1 MLIAALTPQLVRD
14 TYLRGIDLGAAWRGA
29 GGDAAIMMLLGV
41 QVSHAE
47 AIMGIHFARTRVMT
61 APDGT
66 MTPGTDYDLLGAL
79 IPYERPTPD
88 MTHYHLTLRYHDVQ
102 AVTRVR
108 LWEGYDTAV
117 PPNPVYTTLPLAG
130 MTFSSYGEVLA
141 IPVEAVTTMDT
152 ARAWAV
158 DYLIGLGQLPVEV
171 VEWCALGAAIEVL
184 SLGGSAADVSHGLAR
199 ESLDMDGIREDVHYG
214 TGANWQGG
222 GVYAGP
228 ITVLRNR
235 RDDIDLTRLR
245 FRYQNTLG
253 ERVTVPPDAVIPQQP
268 YEQLVC
274 TPLPQI
280 P

>member
-1 MLIAALTPQLVRD
+1 MIPKSGYRFSEKIMLRRRSDTMERIPARSLT
-14 TYLRGIDLGAAWRGA
+14 
-29 GGDAAIMMLLGV
+29 
-41 QVSHAE
+41 E
-47 AIMGIHFARTRVMT
+47 
-61 APDGT
+61 
-66 MTPGTDYDLLGAL
+66 
-79 IPYERPTPD
+79 
-88 MTHYHLTLRYHDVQ
+88 Q
-102 AVTRVR
+102 A
-108 LWEGYDTAV
+108 
-117 PPNPVYTTLPLAG
+117 
-130 MTFSSYGEVLA
+130 
-141 IPVEAVTTMDT
+141 
-152 ARAWAV
+152 
-158 DYLIGLGQLPVEV
+158 
-171 VEWCALGAAIEVL
+171 WCA
-184 SLGGSAADVSHGLAR
+184 LGGSAADVSHGLAR